1 MTFTY
6 KKDQYIINTSLT
18 ENTIYLK
25 IVNEVS
31 YAIYEGT
38 FDNTAFRLPFDLTAI
53 HRLINNCFMGNGNN
67 SVDIEL
73 DTNGM
78 FHLRFHCIL
87 EKVFNVDFELKLRE
101 KIVSGDGKVSAE
113 LEKQKHQIEKLI
125 QRLDMTEKTIDSQ
138 NKRIE
143 ELEKRTMQL
152 YNENVEHKR
161 IIDCIGG
168 GCTVD
173 FKYSNSNT
181 FALYQIGSTALTI
194 GSSLHNYLNPD
205 QYEKIKFF
213 YQLKQL
219 TLSGDCN
226 MYEHDNN
233 GYGTK
238 KWFIS
243 NESLTTLSIGSSYYV
258 WSDMEIIKQFPNLE
272 VFCVGY
278 DGGYFEIDK
287 VIEVLETTP
296 HKLKKIST
304 SGVRN
309 AIGIQ
314 SYCDKHG
321 IELEI
326 R

>member
-1 MTFTY
+1 MTSTY

-18 ENTIYLK
+18 ENNIYIK
-25 IVNEVS
+25 IVNDVS
-31 YAIYEGT
+31 YAIYDGT
-38 FDNTAFRLPFDLTAI
+38 FDNTAFRLPFDLNAI
-53 HRLINNCFMGNGNN
+53 CRLINNCFMRNEKN

-78 FHLRFHCIL
+78 LHLRFHCIL
-87 EKVFNVDFELKLRE
+87 ETVFNVDFELKLRE

-113 LEKQKHQIEKLI
+113 LEKQKQQFEKLI
-125 QRLDMTEKTIDSQ
+125 QRLDFTEKIIDAQ

-143 ELEKRTMQL
+143 ELEKHTMQL
-152 YNENVEHKR
+152 QTEKTEHKR

-168 GCTVD
+168 GCATNSRYPLNSTKITIDAGSYQDCIIVI
-173 FKYSNSNT
+173 KY
-181 FALYQIGSTALTI
+181 LYQLQEL
-194 GSSLHNYLNPD
+194 SLVHRLQFKD
-205 QYEKIKFF
+205 TTRGW
-213 YQLKQL
+213 L
-219 TLSGDCN
+219 
-226 MYEHDNN
+226 
-233 GYGTK
+233 
-238 KWFIS
+238 IS
-243 NESLTTLSIGSSYYV
+243 NETLCKLTICYSCCASL

-272 VFCVGY
+272 VICISSEGEK
-278 DGGYFEIDK
+278 FEIDN
-287 VIEVLETTP
+287 VIHVLETTP

-304 SGVRN
+304 SGVKN